1 MCKAVKDMLDESK
14 TEGKLITLIELVQ
27 EDSLS
32 IEEAAAKANMT
43 PDQFKETIAKTL
55 LSDTI

>member
-1 MCKAVKDMLDESK
+1 MCKAVKDMLDDSK

-32 IEEAAAKANMT
+32 KVLKRQLPRPI
-43 PDQFKETIAKTL
+43 
-55 LSDTI
+55 